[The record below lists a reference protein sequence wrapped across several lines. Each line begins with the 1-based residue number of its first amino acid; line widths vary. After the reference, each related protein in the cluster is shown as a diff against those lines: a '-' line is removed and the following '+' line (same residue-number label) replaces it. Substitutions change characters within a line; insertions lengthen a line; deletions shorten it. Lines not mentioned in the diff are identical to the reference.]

1 MTTDTSDMP
10 GTAGTDILDDL
21 DLDSAPSRTPP
32 MLSLDLDAV
41 MNADP
46 EEELSADGVKS
57 YDFNRPHSISR
68 RFEQNLRNVA
78 EQFARNAT
86 VSLTSLLRS
95 NVAID
100 FEVLQLRSFAEMR
113 DNMPRPACLA
123 ATTMRPLNGQ
133 QLVQLEMNLCF
144 VILKKLMGGRP
155 EAEDRVRA
163 FTEIER
169 GIFSHFIERL
179 LEILKTSMSKLLEV
193 HPELV
198 TLENNPDYIGSIPNG
213 ETLAELRF
221 RIRLEAV
228 EGTVHL
234 AFPLNAFTP
243 VRDVVDPEEN
253 VEVRST
259 KEVHKDR
266 HQILDMIQSTSSE
279 LVVQMAELT
288 LPLDSVLSLQEGDLL
303 HLPQS
308 VDSPLKVLIEGREV
322 FLGEAGRVKQ
332 NRAVKLVRKL
342 EKE

>member
-1 MTTDTSDMP
+1 MTTDTSDMN
-10 GTAGTDILDDL
+10 GTDILDDL
-21 DLDSAPSRTPP
+21 DLDSALEDAAD
-32 MLSLDLDAV
+32 LSLDLDAV

-46 EEELSADGVKS
+46 EEEADAYGAKS

-86 VSLTSLLRS
+86 VSLTNVLRS
-95 NVAID
+95 NVTID
-100 FEVLQLRSFAEMR
+100 FEALKLRSFAEMR
-113 DNMPRPACLA
+113 DTMPRPACLA
-123 ATTMRPLNGQ
+123 ATTMKPLNGQ
-133 QLVQLEMNLCF
+133 QLLQLEMNLCF

-155 EAEDRVRA
+155 ETEDRVRA

-169 GIFSHFIERL
+169 GIFSHFIGRL
-179 LEILKTSMSKLLEV
+179 LDILKGAMSRLLDV

-198 TLENNPDYIGSIPNG
+198 ALENNPDYLGGIPTA

-221 RIRLEAV
+221 RVRLEAV
-228 EGTVHL
+228 EGSIHI
-234 AFPLNAFTP
+234 AFPLNSFTP
-243 VRDVVDPEEN
+243 VRDVVDPEEH
-253 VEVRST
+253 VEVRSND
-259 KEVHKDR
+259 EVRQDR
-266 HQILDMIQSTSSE
+266 TQILDMIQSTSSE
-279 LVVQMAELT
+279 LVVQMGELSVS
-288 LPLDSVLSLQEGDLL
+288 LDRVLSLQEGDLL

-308 VDSPLKVLIEGREV
+308 VDSPLTVLIEGREV

>member
-1 MTTDTSDMP
+1 MTTDTRAST
-10 GTAGTDILDDL
+10 GSAGTDLLDDL
-21 DLDSAPSRTPP
+21 DLDSALEDAAD
-32 MLSLDLDAV
+32 LSLDLDAV

-46 EEELSADGVKS
+46 EVETGEGGARA

-68 RFEQNLRNVA
+68 RFEHNLRSIA

-95 NVAID
+95 NVVLEFEAI
-100 FEVLQLRSFAEMR
+100 QLRSFAEMR
-113 DNMPRPACLA
+113 ETMPRPACLA

-133 QLVQLEMNLCF
+133 QLVQLDMNLCF

-155 EAEDRVRA
+155 ESEDRVRP

-169 GIFSHFIERL
+169 GIFSHFVGRL
-179 LEILKTSMSKLLEV
+179 LEILKGAMAKLLDV

-198 TLENNPDYIGSIPNG
+198 TLENNPDYIGAIPGG
-213 ETLAELRF
+213 ETLAELKF
-221 RIRLEAV
+221 RVRLEAV
-228 EGTVHL
+228 EGGVQL

-243 VRDVVDPEEN
+243 VRDLFDPEEN
-253 VEVRST
+253 VEVRSHD
-259 KEVHKDR
+259 EVRKDR
-266 HQILDMIQSTSSE
+266 DQILGMIQSTTSE
-279 LVVQMAELT
+279 LVVQMGELSLT
-288 LPLDSVLSLQEGDLL
+288 LDRVLTLQEGDLL

-322 FLGEAGRVKQ
+322 FLAEAGRVKQ